1 MIGLRRLAASIV
13 REWQKLT
20 ALVWKDLLVEFRT
33 KELVSSMLM
42 FALIVVVIFAFTF
55 ETGSSATKE
64 AAPGLLWVA
73 FTFAGVLGLHRSML
87 HEVERGS
94 LQGLLLAPLDRGLL
108 FLAKAFGNIVF
119 ISLIEIPTFMLSI
132 VFFNLDLSAGWDK
145 IVIIFLLGTIGFAAV
160 GTLFSAIAVNTR
172 TREIML
178 PILLFPVQIPVILSA
193 VNATAG
199 ALAGKTWADLS
210 GWLKILGGFDLVFI
224 LICYVTFEYVVEE

>member
-1 MIGLRRLAASIV
+1 MSDL
-13 REWQKLT
+13 QKLT
-20 ALVWKDLLVEFRT
+20 ALVWKDLLAEFRT

-55 ETGSSATKE
+55 ETGSAATQE

-73 FTFAGVLGLHRSML
+73 FTFASVLGLHRSML

-94 LQGLLLAPLDRGLL
+94 LHGLLLAPLDRGLL

-119 ISLIEIPTFMLSI
+119 ISLIEIPTFVLAI
-132 VFFNLDLSAGWDK
+132 VFFNLEVGAVWDK
-145 IVIIFLLGTIGFAAV
+145 IVAIFLLGTIGFAAV

-178 PILLFPVQIPVILSA
+178 PILLFPVQIPLIHSA
-193 VNATAG
+193 VNATSG
-199 ALAGKTWADLS
+199 ALTGKTCTDLS
-210 GWLKILGGFDLVFI
+210 GWFKILGAFDLIFI
-224 LICYVTFEYVVEE
+224 LVCYVTFEYVLEE

>member
-1 MIGLRRLAASIV
+1 MNDLR
-13 REWQKLT
+13 KLY
-20 ALVWKDLLVEFRT
+20 ALVWKDLLSEFRT

-55 ETGSSATKE
+55 ETGSAATRE

-73 FTFAGVLGLHRSML
+73 FTFASVLGLHRSML

-94 LQGLLLAPLDRGLL
+94 LHGLLLAPLDRGLL

-119 ISLIEIPTFMLSI
+119 ISLIEIPTFVLAV
-132 VFFNLDLSAGWDK
+132 VFFNLEISAAWDK
-145 IVIIFLLGTIGFAAV
+145 ILTIFLLGTIGFAAV

-199 ALAGKTWADLS
+199 ALAGKTWEDLS
-210 GWLKILGGFDLVFI
+210 GWLKILAGFDLIFI
-224 LICYVTFEYVVEE
+224 LVCYVTFEYVLEE

>member
-1 MIGLRRLAASIV
+1 MSDL
-13 REWQKLT
+13 QKLT
-20 ALVWKDLLVEFRT
+20 ALVWKDLLAEFRT

-55 ETGSSATKE
+55 ETGSAATQE

-73 FTFAGVLGLHRSML
+73 FTFASVLGLHRSML

-94 LQGLLLAPLDRGLL
+94 LHGLLLAPLDRGLL

-119 ISLIEIPTFMLSI
+119 ISLIEIPTFVLAI
-132 VFFNLDLSAGWDK
+132 VFFNLEVGSVWDK
-145 IVIIFLLGTIGFAAV
+145 IVAIFLLGTIGFAAV

-199 ALAGKTWADLS
+199 ALTGKTWTDLS
-210 GWLKILGGFDLVFI
+210 GWFKILGAFDLIFI
-224 LICYVTFEYVVEE
+224 LVCYVTFEYVLEE